1 MEIQVRTDRN
11 VTGAPELIAEVEREV
26 IDGLHV
32 FSDRITTVQVHLG
45 DENGDKW
52 GDADSRCM
60 IEVRPNGHPPVAVTH
75 HAATMDEAISGAA
88 RQMHARLE
96 SLFGR
101 LDDRH
106 PGAPTIRGR

>member
-1 MEIQVRTDRN
+1 MDIQVRTDHN

-26 IDGLHV
+26 IDGLGV
-32 FSDRITTVQVHLG
+32 FGHRITTVQVHLG

-60 IEVRPNGHPPVAVTH
+60 IEVRPAGHAPVAVTH
-75 HAATMDEAISGAA
+75 HAATMDAAISGAA

-101 LDDRH
+101 LDDAH